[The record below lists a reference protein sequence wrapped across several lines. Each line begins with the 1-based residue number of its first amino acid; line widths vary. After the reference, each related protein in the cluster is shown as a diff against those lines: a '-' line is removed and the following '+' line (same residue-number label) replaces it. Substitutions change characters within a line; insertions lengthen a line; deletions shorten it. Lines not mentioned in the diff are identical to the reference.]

1 MRGTVVTA
9 SGDALGSRRLGVV
22 CAACFGEQR
31 VKRSSSRPVLF
42 VAALLVLL
50 SLAIASAP
58 SVLRAQDAPAASAMD
73 VARERMERGQ
83 GFFAARRYAEA
94 AEEFMRAYEAQ
105 PFSAFLYNAGAAWEK
120 QGDRAR
126 AADFFS
132 RYLERDPEASDA
144 RAVRERIARLRGG
157 RAGRNGGAATTGAAT
172 TGTAT
177 TGAAGTTGAAT
188 TAATTGAATTG
199 AATTGAATT
208 GAATTG
214 TATTG
219 TATTGAAN
227 TAAAATTGAA
237 NTAAAATTGAA
248 NTAAAATTAG
258 AGTTGGT
265 TPAVTSS
272 SVTVVTAPSNTAAS
286 TASSSGAAA
295 TTGTATTGTATTGT
309 ATTGTATTGAA
320 TTGAA
325 TTTGAAAATSPA
337 RTATP
342 PPEDEDFKSLL
353 SIRTNPEGA
362 RVTITKGGQ
371 RVSGGPSPYTA
382 TLDPGDFRVVV
393 EHPDYRR
400 IETSVRVR
408 PGKVYV
414 VIVEM
419 SQGEFLGYLRVVTSV
434 PGARVFLDDRE
445 AGSVGTTPYQSSVP
459 TGTHRVWVERP
470 GYATAEREVEV
481 GVGEEVVT
489 RIELERAAEGR
500 IRVIANV
507 TGATVSVDDHL
518 VGAVP
523 YEGPVPA
530 GPHRIRIGA
539 EGMKDWEEQL
549 DIRPGQVTPIR
560 VRLKPAPSRG
570 GAWATLTIGALV
582 AGGGLGAAI
591 YTDGLREELDAERR
605 AGRLASN
612 DPRITRG
619 YWLSIGADSA
629 FGLGAVL
636 GLVSLYLFLRD
647 PTPDSEATVLE
658 PRDWTFAPLLEPR
671 TGTAGATVRGSF

>member
-1 MRGTVVTA
+1 VKRPSSRRFPIVALVAVLLTVVAVPRA
-9 SGDALGSRRLGVV
+9 SN
-22 CAACFGEQR
+22 
-31 VKRSSSRPVLF
+31 
-42 VAALLVLL
+42 
-50 SLAIASAP
+50 
-58 SVLRAQDAPAASAMD
+58 AQDAPAASAME

-83 GFFAARRYAEA
+83 GLFVARRYAEA
-94 AEEFMRAYEAQ
+94 AEEFVRAYEAQ

-157 RAGRNGGAATTGAAT
+157 RGSRGAGAATAGAA
-172 TGTAT
+172 
-177 TGAAGTTGAAT
+177 
-188 TAATTGAATTG
+188 TGAATTG
-199 AATTGAATT
+199 AATTAPSTGAAPTGTGAATTATTGAIATT

-214 TATTG
+214 AIATTAPSTGAATTG
-219 TATTGAAN
+219 TA
-227 TAAAATTGAA
+227 ATT
-237 NTAAAATTGAA
+237 TPT
-248 NTAAAATTAG
+248 
-258 AGTTGGT
+258 TTGGVT
-265 TPAVTSS
+265 TGTSAATGATEPANPTVTSS
-272 SVTVVTAPSNTAAS
+272 SVTVVTAPPNTGATTGSNA
-286 TASSSGAAA
+286 GAA
-295 TTGTATTGTATTGT
+295 TTGTDAGTTAAASGGAAASTATV
-309 ATTGTATTGAA
+309 AAAA

-325 TTTGAAAATSPA
+325 SGGTTAPTGAATGAATTAA
-337 RTATP
+337 RTP
-342 PPEDEDFKSLL
+342 PPAEDEDFKSLL
-353 SIRTNPEGA
+353 SIRTTPEGA
-362 RVTITKGGQ
+362 RVTITKDGQ

-445 AGSVGTTPYQSSVP
+445 AGSVGLTPYQSSVP

-489 RIELERAAEGR
+489 RIDLERAAEGR

-507 TGATVSVDDHL
+507 SGATVHVDDHL

-560 VRLKPAPSRG
+560 VRLKPAPGRG
-570 GAWATLTIGALV
+570 GAWATAVLGALV
-582 AGGGLGAAI
+582 LGGGVGAGI
-591 YTDGLREELDAERR
+591 YADGLREDLDAERR

-612 DPRITRG
+612 DPRIAQG
-619 YWLSIGADSA
+619 YWLSIGADTA
-629 FGLGAVL
+629 FGLGGVL
-636 GLVSLYLFLRD
+636 GLLSLYLFLRD
-647 PTPDSEATVLE
+647 GTPDSEATVLE

>member
-1 MRGTVVTA
+1 M
-9 SGDALGSRRLGVV
+9 
-22 CAACFGEQR
+22 
-31 VKRSSSRPVLF
+31 KRSSSRQVLIVAALASLLF
-42 VAALLVLL
+42 VA
-50 SLAIASAP
+50 LAP
-58 SVLRAQDAPAASAMD
+58 RGLEAQDAPAASSME

-83 GFFAARRYAEA
+83 GLFAARRYAEA
-94 AEEFMRAYEAQ
+94 AEEFIRAYEAQ

-144 RAVRERIARLRGG
+144 RAVRARIARLRGG
-157 RAGRNGGAATTGAAT
+157 RASGGSGERTADPTAAAGASAAATTTGATATTGAASTTSPTTTGAASTTSPATTGAAT
-172 TGTAT
+172 TAPAT
-177 TGAAGTTGAAT
+177 TV
-188 TAATTGAATTG
+188 
-199 AATTGAATT
+199 
-208 GAATTG
+208 AATTG
-214 TATTG
+214 TSST
-219 TATTGAAN
+219 TTGATEPAN
-227 TAAAATTGAA
+227 
-237 NTAAAATTGAA
+237 
-248 NTAAAATTAG
+248 
-258 AGTTGGT
+258 
-265 TPAVTSS
+265 PPVTSS
-272 SVTVVTAPSNTAAS
+272 SVTVVTQPTNTGPATATSSGAAETTEAATNGTAS
-286 TASSSGAAA
+286 TAAA
-295 TTGTATTGTATTGT
+295 TTGTASTTAATTAAATTGT
-309 ATTGTATTGAA
+309 ASTTGATAASSA
-320 TTGAA
+320 TT
-325 TTTGAAAATSPA
+325 PA
-337 RTATP
+337 RAATP
-342 PPEDEDFKSLL
+342 PAEDEDFKSLL
-353 SIRTNPEGA
+353 SIRTTPEGA
-362 RVTITKGGQ
+362 RITITKDGQ

-382 TLDPGDFRVVV
+382 TLEPGDFRVVV

-414 VIVEM
+414 VILEM

-459 TGTHRVWVERP
+459 TGPHRVWVERP

-507 TGATVSVDDHL
+507 SGATVHVDDHL

-539 EGMKDWEEQL
+539 EGMKDWEQQL

-560 VRLKPAPSRG
+560 VRLKPAPGRG
-570 GAWATLTIGALV
+570 GAWATLTLGALV

-591 YTDGLREELDAERR
+591 YTDGLRDELDAERR

-612 DPRITRG
+612 DPRLTQG
-619 YWLSIGADSA
+619 YWFSVGADAA

-647 PTPDSEATVLE
+647 STPDSEATVLE

>member
-1 MRGTVVTA
+1 MKRP
-9 SGDALGSRRLGVV
+9 SSRRFPIVAL
-22 CAACFGEQR
+22 
-31 VKRSSSRPVLF
+31 
-42 VAALLVLL
+42 VAALLTVV
-50 SLAIASAP
+50 AVPRAS
-58 SVLRAQDAPAASAMD
+58 RAQDAPAASAMEM
-73 VARERMERGQ
+73 ARERMERGQ
-83 GFFAARRYAEA
+83 GLFVARRYAEA
-94 AEEFMRAYEAQ
+94 AEEFVRAYEAQ

-126 AADFFS
+126 AAEFFS

-157 RAGRNGGAATTGAAT
+157 RGGSGSSARNGAPV
-172 TGTAT
+172 
-177 TGAAGTTGAAT
+177 T

-199 AATTGAATT
+199 TTASGTVAATTAATATTGAATTTTPTTTPTTTGAATT
-208 GAATTG
+208 GATATTTVAATTG
-214 TATTG
+214 TTGTTG
-219 TATTGAAN
+219 ATSGTTATTGPTEPAN
-227 TAAAATTGAA
+227 
-237 NTAAAATTGAA
+237 
-248 NTAAAATTAG
+248 
-258 AGTTGGT
+258 
-265 TPAVTSS
+265 PAVTSS
-272 SVTVVTAPSNTAAS
+272 SVTVVSAPTN
-286 TASSSGAAA
+286 AAA
-295 TTGTATTGTATTGT
+295 TTGTNGGAGTTGAATANDAAVTPAASGT
-309 ATTGTATTGAA
+309 TATTGAA
-320 TTGAA
+320 STPAASGATATTGA
-325 TTTGAAAATSPA
+325 TTSA
-337 RTATP
+337 RTP
-342 PPEDEDFKSLL
+342 PPAEDEDFKSLL
-353 SIRTNPEGA
+353 SIRTTPEGA
-362 RVTITKGGQ
+362 RVTITKDGQ

-459 TGTHRVWVERP
+459 TGVHRVWVERP

-507 TGATVSVDDHL
+507 SGATVHVDDHL

-560 VRLKPAPSRG
+560 VRLKPAPGRG
-570 GAWATLTIGALV
+570 GAWATAVLGALV
-582 AGGGLGAAI
+582 LGGGVGAGI
-591 YTDGLREELDAERR
+591 YADGLRTDLDAERR

-612 DPRITRG
+612 DPRLAQG
-619 YWLSIGADSA
+619 YWLSIGADVA
-629 FGLGAVL
+629 FGLGGVL
-636 GLVSLYLFLRD
+636 GLLSLYLFLRD
-647 PTPDSEATVLE
+647 GTPDSEATVLE